1 MVLDTDL
8 DKLTDRLVELNIKFN
23 TDEAPVIYSERFDD
37 NIYIVIK
44 DKKIILNIIY
54 DHNNVWNEFN
64 IPILNIEDEY
74 YDKDMIK
81 KVIDVEIKKLPPSQI
96 EPDDSFCQF

>member
-37 NIYIVIK
+37 NVHIVIK

-54 DHNNVWNEFN
+54 DYNDVWNEFN

-96 EPDDSFCQF
+96 EPDNSFCPF